1 MRFMA
6 EVYEAMYEYNDKKYL
21 RVVVPEKM
29 ADVIAKIQ
37 MSSSRFIQNRNVE
50 NPLDG
55 RILKIKIPF
64 RYRRVMCNVEGRPI
78 QSLIKGDV
86 IDVNVD
92 FKGVWN
98 VENHSGFSWVLSSS
112 TFSGSSDA

>member
-6 EVYEAMYEYNDKKYL
+6 EVYEVMFEYNDKKYF
-21 RVVVPEKM
+21 RVLVPEKM
-29 ADVIAKIQ
+29 TDVIAKIQ

-86 IDVNVD
+86 VDVNVD

-98 VENHSGFSWVLSSS
+98 IENHSGFSWVLSSS
-112 TFSGSSDA
+112 TFLGSSVA

>member
-6 EVYEAMYEYNDKKYL
+6 EVYEAMYEYNDKHYF
-21 RVVVPEKM
+21 RVIVPEKIERM
-29 ADVIAKIQ
+29 HTNKWHLLANTNID
-37 MSSSRFIQNRNVE
+37 

-55 RILKIKIPF
+55 NILTVKVPF
-64 RYRRVMCNVEGRPI
+64 RYRRVMCNVKGRPI

-98 VENHSGFSWVLSSS
+98 IENHSGFSWVLSSS
-112 TFSGSSDA
+112 TFSGSSVD